1 MRGILRQR
9 PPKTKLFPTWEVTS
23 VLNYLKSWGLTRLLT
38 LEQLLMKTAFLLA
51 LVCYKRPADL
61 CNMQVVEGYW
71 QLNMRGFSCQ
81 PLGFGKTEIHNPT
94 PPIMVE
100 PFLEDPQLCPVYH
113 LVRLAKKLEKLRA
126 GTVKQFWLS
135 AKQPHDPA
143 SSRTMCR
150 WLKQVITGS
159 GALAGSARDVRSA
172 GASTAVQA
180 NVDMV
185 RILKSADWQR
195 VSTLKRHYFKPQKLE
210 SLSNILRVA

>member
-9 PPKTKLFPTWEVTS
+9 PPKNKLFPTWDVTS
-23 VLNYLKSWGLTRLLT
+23 VLNHLKSWGEARSLSLKK
-38 LEQLLMKTAFLLA
+38 LLMKTAFLLG

-61 CNMQVVEGYW
+61 CNMQQVEGYW

-81 PLGFGKTEIHNPT
+81 PLGFGKTEIHNPS
-94 PPIMVE
+94 PPIVVE

-113 LVRLAKKLEKLRA
+113 LVRLEKKLRGLRSES
-126 GTVKQFWLS
+126 VKQFWIS
-135 AKQPHDPA
+135 AKQPHDPV
-143 SSRTMCR
+143 SPRTMCR

-159 GALAGSARDVRSA
+159 GALAGTARDIRSA

-180 NVDMV
+180 SLDIA

>member
-1 MRGILRQR
+1 MRGVLRQR
-9 PPKTKLFPTWEVTS
+9 PPKSRLFPTWEVTL
-23 VLNYLKSWGLTRLLT
+23 VLNHLKSWGETRSLSLK
-38 LEQLLMKTAFLLA
+38 QLLMKTAFLLA

-61 CNMQVVEGYW
+61 CNMAVQEGYW

-81 PLGFGKTEIHNPT
+81 PLGFGKTEVHNPS
-94 PPIMVE
+94 PPIIVD

-113 LVRLAKKLEKLRA
+113 LVRLEKKLSKLRSESA
-126 GTVKQFWLS
+126 KQFWIS
-135 AKQPHDPA
+135 AQKPHNPV
-143 SSRTMCR
+143 SPRTMCR

-159 GALAGSARDVRSA
+159 GALVGSARDIRSV

-180 NVDMV
+180 SLDIA

>member
-9 PPKTKLFPTWEVTS
+9 PPKNKLFPTWDVTS
-23 VLNYLKSWGLTRLLT
+23 VLNHLKSWGEARSLSLKK
-38 LEQLLMKTAFLLA
+38 LLMKTAFLLG

-61 CNMQVVEGYW
+61 CNMQQVEGYW

-81 PLGFGKTEIHNPT
+81 PLGFGKTEIHNPS
-94 PPIMVE
+94 PPIVVE
-100 PFLEDPQLCPVYH
+100 PFLEDPQLCQVYH
-113 LVRLAKKLEKLRA
+113 LVRLEKKLRGLRSES
-126 GTVKQFWLS
+126 VKQFWIS
-135 AKQPHDPA
+135 AKQPHDPV
-143 SSRTMCR
+143 SPRTMCR

-159 GALAGSARDVRSA
+159 GALAGTARDIRSA

-180 NVDMV
+180 SLDIA